1 MSSIALTL
9 LATAASGACPA
20 TVANDGTA
28 SIVPLAVASEEL
40 EDLYRA
46 GLPFEVFFDE
56 ANRRRELWEK
66 NYRGGSVAP
75 EMVERV
81 RALGGEWRLLAVA
94 EDSCSDSVSTI
105 PFLALL
111 AEQAPNLDM
120 RVIRS
125 DAGREIMESHR
136 TPDDRAATPTV
147 LILTSNFEEAGCLV
161 ERPPNLQE
169 WALEARQELSDR
181 EFVARKMSWYEEDGG
196 ASTVRAIVEG
206 LEAAAAGSPV
216 CLDG

>member
-9 LATAASGACPA
+9 LLSAASGVCPA
-20 TVANDGTA
+20 TVGDRVPTA
-28 SIVPLAVASEEL
+28 LATSTVASEEL
-40 EDLYRA
+40 EELYRS
-46 GLPFEVFFDE
+46 GLPFDVFFDQ
-56 ANRRRELWEK
+56 ADRRREMWEK
-66 NYRGGSVAP
+66 NYRDGSVAP

-94 EDSCSDSVSTI
+94 EDWCSDSVSTI

-111 AEQAPNLDM
+111 AEQAPNLEM

-125 DAGREIMESHR
+125 DAGREIMETHR

-147 LILTSNFEEAGCLV
+147 LILTSDYEEAGCLV

-169 WALEARQELSDR
+169 WALAARQELSDQ
-181 EFVARKMSWYEEDGG
+181 EFVRRKMAWYETDGG

-206 LEAAAAGSPV
+206 LEAAAAGAPV
-216 CLDG
+216 CLSS

>member
-20 TVANDGTA
+20 AAHAPAPG
-28 SIVPLAVASEEL
+28 SVPLAVASEEL
-40 EDLYRA
+40 EDLYRS
-46 GLPFEVFFDE
+46 GIPFEVFFDE

-66 NYRGGSVAP
+66 NYQRGSVAP

-81 RALGGEWRLLAVA
+81 RALGGEWRLLAIA
-94 EDSCSDSVSTI
+94 EDWCSDSVSTI

-111 AEQAPNLDM
+111 AEQAPNLEM

-125 DAGREIMESHR
+125 DAGSAIMESHR

-147 LILTSNFEEAGCLV
+147 LILTSDYQEAGCLV
-161 ERPPNLQE
+161 ERPPNLQA
-169 WALEARQELSDR
+169 WALPARQELSDQ
-181 EFVARKMSWYEEDGG
+181 EFVKRKMSWYDEDGG

-206 LEAAAAGSPV
+206 LEAAAAGSPT
-216 CLDG
+216 CISG